1 MISSTST
8 QANQGPR
15 VPTVAIVGGGASGAL
30 VAAQLLRR
38 HHRGGLRVVVI
49 ERRPDLGRGVAYST
63 DNPQHRLNVPAGQMG
78 ALPRDAGHFVRWARA
93 RGQEFG
99 APDFAPRGLYGEYL
113 GSVLDDAER
122 SSLPGVELDRRRDEA
137 VSMRLVEDSEPPRMV
152 IGLASGRTVV
162 AHHLVLAL
170 GNLPPATPPGADPD
184 LLASSL
190 YERDP
195 WEGGLP
201 ARTARDDKVLLVG
214 TGLTMVD
221 VALALGEQ
229 DRPGTILAVSRN
241 GLLPQKHR
249 RGLAPPNRWFELPPS
264 DLRLAELVTRIE
276 SEIASAEQNG
286 ADWRQVIDALRPY
299 TNRIWRRLSDEDR
312 EEFVR
317 HLARRWD
324 VARHRMA
331 PEIARTLEVMR
342 AEGRLRLARGSL
354 ESMRPRDLDVEVTMA
369 LGEGES
375 TRFRVDRVINCTG
388 PTLDLAR
395 AGEPLLE
402 SLLADGQVRPGP
414 LGLGLDHDS
423 RGVLLNSN
431 GAPSTVL
438 STIGPM
444 RKGRLWETT
453 AMPEIRGQAL
463 ELADQITAAME
474 ASSARLA
481 SV

>member
-1 MISSTST
+1 MIPATST
-8 QANQGPR
+8 RTNEGPR
-15 VPTVAIVGGGASGAL
+15 IPTVAIVGGGASGSL

-38 HHRGGLRVVVI
+38 HHRGGLRVVLI
-49 ERRPDLGRGVAYST
+49 ERRDRLGRGIAYST

-93 RGQEFG
+93 HGEEIG
-99 APDFAPRGLYGEYL
+99 AADFAPRGLYGEYL
-113 GSVLDDAER
+113 SSVLDNAER
-122 SSLPGVELDRRRDEA
+122 SALPGVELDRRRDEA
-137 VSMRLVEDSEPPRMV
+137 VAMTVVEGSDPTRMV
-152 IGLASGRTVV
+152 VQLASGATAV

-170 GNLPPATPPGADPD
+170 GNLPPATPPGADPE
-184 LLASSL
+184 LLASRL

-195 WEGGLP
+195 WDPDLP
-201 ARTARDDKVLLVG
+201 ARAAADEKVLLVG

-221 VALALGEQ
+221 VALALGEGE
-229 DRPGTILAVSRN
+229 RPGTILAISRN
-241 GLLPQKHR
+241 GLLPTRHR
-249 RGLAPPNRWFELPPS
+249 RGLAPPNRWFELPPTE
-264 DLRLAELVTRIE
+264 LRLAELVGRIE

-286 ADWRQVIDALRPY
+286 ADWREVIDALRPY
-299 TNRIWRRLSDEDR
+299 TNRIWRRLSEEDR

-375 TRFRVDRVINCTG
+375 TRFRVDRVVNCTG
-388 PTLDLAR
+388 PTLDLGR

-402 SLLADGQVRPGP
+402 RLLADGRVRPGP

-423 RGVLLNSN
+423 RGVLIDSG
-431 GAPSTVL
+431 GAPSTLL

-453 AMPEIRGQAL
+453 AMPEIRAQAL
-463 ELADQITAAME
+463 ELADQITASME

-481 SV
+481 GV

>member
-1 MISSTST
+1 MNASTI
-8 QANQGPR
+8 AAGPR
-15 VPTVAIVGGGASGAL
+15 VPTVAIVGGGASGSL

-38 HHRGGLRVVVI
+38 HHRGGLRVVLI
-49 ERRPDLGRGVAYST
+49 ERRERMGRGVAYST

-78 ALPRDAGHFVRWARA
+78 AFPRDPGHFVRWANA
-93 RGQEFG
+93 RGHDLG
-99 APDFAPRGLYGEYL
+99 PADFAPRGLYGEYL

-122 SSLPGVELDRRRDEA
+122 SALPGVELDRRHDEA
-137 VSMRLVEDSEPPRMV
+137 ISMRVIEGSEPRRIV
-152 IGLASGRTVV
+152 LELASGATTV
-162 AHHLVLAL
+162 AHRLVLAL

-184 LLASSL
+184 LLASNR

-195 WEGGLP
+195 WDPGLP
-201 ARTARDDKVLLVG
+201 ARAASDDKVLLVG

-221 VALALGEQ
+221 VALALGEGE
-229 DRPGTILAVSRN
+229 RPGTILAISRT
-241 GLLPQKHR
+241 GLLPARHR
-249 RGLAPPNRWFELPPS
+249 RGLAPPDRWFELPPS
-264 DLRLAELVTRIE
+264 ELKLAELVGRIE

-299 TNRIWRRLSDEDR
+299 TNRIWRRLSEEDR

-331 PEIARTLEVMR
+331 PEIGRTLELMR

-354 ESMRPRDLDVEVTMA
+354 EAMRPRDLDVEVTMA

-375 TRFRVDRVINCTG
+375 TRFRVDRVVNCTG

-402 SLLADGQVRPGP
+402 HLLADGYVKAGP

-423 RGVLLNSN
+423 RGVLVDSS
-431 GAPSTVL
+431 GTPSTLL
-438 STIGPM
+438 STIGPL

-453 AMPEIRGQAL
+453 AMPEIRAQAL
-463 ELADQITAAME
+463 ELADQITASME
-474 ASSARLA
+474 ASAARLSA
-481 SV
+481 A

>member
-1 MISSTST
+1 
-8 QANQGPR
+8 
-15 VPTVAIVGGGASGAL
+15 VAIVGGGASGSL

-38 HHRGGLRVVVI
+38 HHRGGLRVVLI
-49 ERRPDLGRGVAYST
+49 ERRERLGRGVAYST

-78 ALPRDAGHFVRWARA
+78 ALPRDPGHFVRWARSKDHDI
-93 RGQEFG
+93 G
-99 APDFAPRGLYGEYL
+99 APDFAPRGIYGEYL
-113 GSVLDDAER
+113 CSVLDDAER
-122 SSLPGVELDRRRDEA
+122 SAQPGVELDRRCDDA
-137 VSMRLVEDSEPPRMV
+137 VGMRMVEDSEPPRMV
-152 IGLASGRTVV
+152 IELASGATVV

-170 GNLPPATPPGADPD
+170 GNLPPATPPGADPE
-184 LLASSL
+184 LLASPL

-195 WEGGLP
+195 WDPGLP
-201 ARTARDDKVLLVG
+201 ARAAGDDKVLLVG

-221 VALALGEQ
+221 VALALGEGE
-229 DRPGTILAVSRN
+229 RPGTILAVSRN

-249 RGLAPPNRWFELPPS
+249 RGLAPPNRWFELPPTEV
-264 DLRLAELVTRIE
+264 RLAELVNRLE
-276 SEIASAEQNG
+276 AEIASAEQNEG
-286 ADWRQVIDALRPY
+286 DWRQVIDALRPY
-299 TNRIWRRLSDEDR
+299 TNRIWRRLSEEDR

-354 ESMRPRDLDVEVTMA
+354 ESMSPRDLDVEVTLA

-402 SLLADGQVRPGP
+402 RLLADGSVRPGP

-423 RGVLLNSN
+423 RGVLLDS
-431 GAPSTVL
+431 GGSPSALL

-453 AMPEIRGQAL
+453 AMPEIRVQAL
-463 ELADQITAAME
+463 ELADQITAQME
-474 ASSARLA
+474 AATRALYSGA
-481 SV
+481 

>member
-1 MISSTST
+1 MIASTRTHDGS
-8 QANQGPR
+8 R

-49 ERRPDLGRGVAYST
+49 ERREGLGRGVAYST

-78 ALPRDAGHFVRWARA
+78 AFPRDAGHFVRWARA
-93 RGQEFG
+93 RGHEFG
-99 APDFAPRGLYGEYL
+99 AADFAARGVYGEYL
-113 GSVLDDAER
+113 GGVLDDAER
-122 SSLPGVELDRRRDEA
+122 SALPGVELDRRRDDA
-137 VSMRLVEDSEPPRMV
+137 VSINVVEDSDPRRMV
-152 IGLASGRTVV
+152 IGLASGATVV

-170 GNLPPATPPGADPD
+170 GNLPPATPPGADPE
-184 LLASSL
+184 LLASNL

-195 WEGGLP
+195 WDSGLP
-201 ARTARDDKVLLVG
+201 ARAASDEKVLLVG

-221 VALALGEQ
+221 VALALGEGE
-229 DRPGTILAVSRN
+229 RPGTILAISRN
-241 GLLPQKHR
+241 GLLPQRHR
-249 RGLAPPNRWFELPPS
+249 RGLAPPNRWFELPPTE
-264 DLRLAELVTRIE
+264 LRLAELVARLE
-276 SEIASAEQNG
+276 SEIASAEQND
-286 ADWRQVIDALRPY
+286 ADWREVIDALRPY
-299 TNRIWRRLSDEDR
+299 TNRIWRRLSEEDR

-324 VARHRMA
+324 VVRHRMA

-402 SLLADGQVRPGP
+402 SLLSDGRVRPGP

-423 RGVLLNSN
+423 RGVLLDSA
-431 GAPSTVL
+431 GAPSTLL
-438 STIGPM
+438 STIGPL

-463 ELADQITAAME
+463 ELADQITSSME
-474 ASSARLA
+474 TSSARLA
-481 SV
+481 GV

>member
-1 MISSTST
+1 MIASTRT
-8 QANQGPR
+8 NDGPR
-15 VPTVAIVGGGASGAL
+15 VPTVAIIGGGASGAL

-49 ERRPDLGRGVAYST
+49 ERRERLGRGIAYST
-63 DNPQHRLNVPAGQMG
+63 ENPQHRLNVPAGQMG
-78 ALPRDAGHFVRWARA
+78 AFPRDPKHFVRWARGRGHDLGSADFAA
-93 RGQEFG
+93 RGV
-99 APDFAPRGLYGEYL
+99 YGEYL

-122 SSLPGVELDRRRDEA
+122 SALPGIELDRRRDEA
-137 VSMRLVEDSEPPRMV
+137 ISVRVVEGSEPPRMV
-152 IGLASGRTVV
+152 IGLASGATVV
-162 AHHLVLAL
+162 SHHVVLAL
-170 GNLPPATPPGADPD
+170 GNLPPATPPGADPE
-184 LLASSL
+184 LLASRL

-195 WEGGLP
+195 WDPGLP
-201 ARTARDDKVLLVG
+201 GRAAADEKVLLVG

-221 VALALGEQ
+221 VALALGEGEG
-229 DRPGTILAVSRN
+229 PGTILAISRN
-241 GLLPQKHR
+241 GLLPTRHR

-264 DLRLAELVTRIE
+264 ELRLAELVTRIE

-286 ADWRQVIDALRPY
+286 ADWREVIDALRPY

-324 VARHRMA
+324 VVRHRMA

-354 ESMRPRDLDVEVTMA
+354 EAMRPRDLDVEVTMA

-375 TRFRVDRVINCTG
+375 TRFRVDRVVNCTG

-402 SLLADGQVRPGP
+402 RLLADGHVRPGP

-423 RGVLLNSN
+423 RGVLIDS
-431 GAPSTVL
+431 GGVPSSLLTTV
-438 STIGPM
+438 GPM

-453 AMPEIRGQAL
+453 AMPEIRSQAL
-463 ELADQITAAME
+463 ELADQITAA
-474 ASSARLA
+474 AATRPLYSGA
-481 SV
+481 

>member
-1 MISSTST
+1 M
-8 QANQGPR
+8 
-15 VPTVAIVGGGASGAL
+15 AIVGGGASGSL

-38 HHRGGLRVVVI
+38 HHRGGLRVVLI
-49 ERRPDLGRGVAYST
+49 ERRERLGRGVAYST

-78 ALPRDAGHFVRWARA
+78 ALPRDPGHFVRWAA
-93 RGQEFG
+93 SKGHALG
-99 APDFAPRGLYGEYL
+99 ATDFAPRGVYGEYL
-113 GSVLDDAER
+113 SSVLDDAER
-122 SSLPGVELDRRRDEA
+122 SAQPGVELDRRHDDA
-137 VSMRLVEDSEPPRMV
+137 VGMRLADGSEPPRMV
-152 IGLASGRTVV
+152 IDLASGATVV

-170 GNLPPATPPGADPD
+170 GNLPPATPPGADPE
-184 LLASSL
+184 LLASPL

-195 WEGGLP
+195 WDPGLP
-201 ARTARDDKVLLVG
+201 SRAAGDDKVLLVG

-221 VALALGEQ
+221 VALALGEGE
-229 DRPGTILAVSRN
+229 RPGTILAVSRN

-249 RGLAPPNRWFELPPS
+249 RGLAPPNRWFELPPTEV
-264 DLRLAELVTRIE
+264 RLAELVNRLE
-276 SEIASAEQNG
+276 AEIASVEQNEG
-286 ADWRQVIDALRPY
+286 DWRQVIDALRPY
-299 TNRIWRRLSDEDR
+299 TNRIWRRLSEEDR

-354 ESMRPRDLDVEVTMA
+354 ESMSPRDLDVEVTLA

-402 SLLADGQVRPGP
+402 RLLADGCVRAGP

-423 RGVLLNSN
+423 RGVLLDSS
-431 GAPSTVL
+431 GAPSSL
-438 STIGPM
+438 FSTIGPM

-453 AMPEIRGQAL
+453 AMPEIRVQAF
-463 ELADQITAAME
+463 ELADQITAQME
-474 ASSARLA
+474 ASAARLA

>member
-1 MISSTST
+1 VITSTSAT
-8 QANQGPR
+8 QGSR
-15 VPTVAIVGGGASGAL
+15 VPTVAIIGGGASGAL

-49 ERRPDLGRGVAYST
+49 ERREQLGRGVAYST

-93 RGQEFG
+93 RGNEIG

-113 GSVLDDAER
+113 GCVLDDAER
-122 SSLPGVELDRRRDEA
+122 SALPGVELDRRRDEA
-137 VSMRLVEDSEPPRMV
+137 VSMRLIEDSEPPRIV

-170 GNLPPATPPGADPD
+170 GNLPPATPPGADPE
-184 LLASSL
+184 LLASPL

-195 WEGGLP
+195 WDAGLP
-201 ARTARDDKVLLVG
+201 ERAAADEKVLLVG

-221 VALALGEQ
+221 VALALGE
-229 DRPGTILAVSRN
+229 RKAPGTILAVSRN
-241 GLLPQKHR
+241 GLLPQRHR
-249 RGLAPPNRWFELPPS
+249 RGLAPPNRWFELPPTE
-264 DLRLAELVTRIE
+264 LRLAELVARIE

-286 ADWRQVIDALRPY
+286 EDWRQVIDAMRPY

-354 ESMRPRDLDVEVTMA
+354 ESMLPRDLDVEVTMA

-402 SLLADGQVRPGP
+402 GLLSDGHVRPGP

-423 RGVLLNSN
+423 RGVLLNSD
-431 GAPSTVL
+431 GVPSTL
-438 STIGPM
+438 FSTIGPM

-453 AMPEIRGQAL
+453 AMPEIRSQAL
-463 ELADQITAAME
+463 ELADQITASIE
-474 ASSARLA
+474 TSSASFARG
-481 SV
+481 